1 MYRGALRDGRGPG
14 VDADGGRRSIT
25 GEAVQDPHPQHCLGL
40 GHVVPEQ
47 RDHVGVVHIGV
58 RTGLPVTAERLFE
71 CLGGNGGAQPGVAVH
86 VICSDRRVS
95 DHTLGVVL
103 LEEQLPGGVKA
114 DATGTVFVEQRL
126 AAPYHLSHRGVPIGG
141 DKRAVAAY
149 QRGGEPVGRRVSLPA
164 VQVLRVD
171 PSAGVRP

>member
-1 MYRGALRDGRGPG
+1 MNKIAQIGARGTNTSGAKT
-14 VDADGGRRSIT
+14 S
-25 GEAVQDPHPQHCLGL
+25 
-40 GHVVPEQ
+40 
-47 RDHVGVVHIGV
+47 
-58 RTGLPVTAERLFE
+58 TAK
-71 CLGGNGGAQPGVAVH
+71 
-86 VICSDRRVS
+86 
-95 DHTLGVVL
+95 T
-103 LEEQLPGGVKA
+103 A
-114 DATGTVFVEQRL
+114 DANRIDPLEWTVFVEQRL